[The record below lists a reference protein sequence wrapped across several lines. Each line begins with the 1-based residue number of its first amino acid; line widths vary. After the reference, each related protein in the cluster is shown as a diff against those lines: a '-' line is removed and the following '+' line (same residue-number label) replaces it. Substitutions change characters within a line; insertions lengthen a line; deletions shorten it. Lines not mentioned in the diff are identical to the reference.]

1 MHPLSLRRSID
12 RRGADAPLSLRHFAA
27 GNIFAAKRLIL
38 IAYFWEMRYN
48 K

>member
-1 MHPLSLRRSID
+1 MR
-12 RRGADAPLSLRHFAA
+12 PLSLRHFAA